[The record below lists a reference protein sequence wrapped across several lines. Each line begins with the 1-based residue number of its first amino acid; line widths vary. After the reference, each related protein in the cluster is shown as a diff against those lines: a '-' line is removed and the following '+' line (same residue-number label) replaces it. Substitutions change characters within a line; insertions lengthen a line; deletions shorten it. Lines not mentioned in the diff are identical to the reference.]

1 MYKND
6 ALKSSPLDFY
16 EVVHIF
22 YNLIGRSINKVN
34 MKYALKKNS
43 EEFCQLKFIGENMS
57 LYKMALPHIVEPQ

>member
-34 MKYALKKNS
+34 MKYALKK
-43 EEFCQLKFIGENMS
+43 K
-57 LYKMALPHIVEPQ
+57 